1 MKGIK
6 KLISL
11 ERTSDSV
18 SAAVNENNVALTK
31 TEDIV
36 NAFNKYF
43 INISSTIQFTIKFSR
58 RTFYDFLPD
67 IEILFSQSQL
77 IKQRF
82 KILFKIS
89 FGVTPSIRK
98 SRQVILIFKKEAKLK
113 CSTYCPT
120 AFRSII
126 SKILE

>member
-1 MKGIK
+1 M
-6 KLISL
+6 
-11 ERTSDSV
+11 
-18 SAAVNENNVALTK
+18 SAAVNENNITLTK
-31 TEDIV
+31 TEDIA
-36 NAFNKYF
+36 NAFNKCF
-43 INISSTIQFTIKFSR
+43 INISSIIQSTIKFSR
-58 RTFYDFLPD
+58 NTFYDFLPD

-82 KILFKIS
+82 KILFS

-120 AFRSII
+120 AFRSDI